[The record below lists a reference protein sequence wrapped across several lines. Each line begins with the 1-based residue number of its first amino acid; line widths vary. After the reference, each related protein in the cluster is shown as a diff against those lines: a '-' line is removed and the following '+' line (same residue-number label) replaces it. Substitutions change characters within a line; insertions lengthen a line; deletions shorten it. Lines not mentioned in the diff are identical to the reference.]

1 MSYLCT
7 YIIFFSAIP
16 PQFCHASCLCQ
27 CEVSDGTFF
36 PLWNGKWNCC
46 NCKDYCWKLHVTF
59 CVPFWMILN
68 LFDECILPIL
78 RVIKSTLNGG
88 LRLTFRNSRKKGAT
102 NGNDMYVQNYSNI
115 MSQSLGVILWP
126 NPYFCFGGMG
136 SSTSHLGNCRK
147 NSQDSTSAASL
158 AAAGCHLLQC
168 SHQRLRKGVWLAKGL
183 TILSGGDGAKQ
194 IFREHAETSDHG
206 KKTKKKEIR
215 K

>member
-1 MSYLCT
+1 MPGRRSDIGNKPWTSCSLAWWWTNSRRIWRAIITPLKGMSYLCT

-59 CVPFWMILN
+59 CLPFWMILN

-88 LRLTFRNSRKKGAT
+88 LRLTFRISRKKR
-102 NGNDMYVQNYSNI
+102 GNEWQWYVCSKLFKHHEPI
-115 MSQSLGVILWP
+115 SR
-126 NPYFCFGGMG
+126 
-136 SSTSHLGNCRK
+136 SHP
-147 NSQDSTSAASL
+147 
-158 AAAGCHLLQC
+158 
-168 SHQRLRKGVWLAKGL
+168 LAKSL
-183 TILSGGDGAKQ
+183 FLFWGDG
-194 IFREHAETSDHG
+194 
-206 KKTKKKEIR
+206 
-215 K
+215 